1 MKKSSADVSKPTH
14 GVEKPNPAEVSNS
27 AENPVKEDGKKKSR
41 ASKASKR
48 VKKEPIPK
56 PSKTVI
62 TTEELCILGDLVNDI
77 ITAIEVDH
85 ELEAKEASSTPKETK
100 EGTRLLLRETCMDR
114 HIVIGTAGH
123 VDHGKTLLTAALT
136 GIDTDRLPEEKR
148 RGMTIVPG

>member
-14 GVEKPNPAEVSNS
+14 GVEKPNPAELSKSTVNP
-27 AENPVKEDGKKKSR
+27 AEKNDKKKSR

-48 VKKEPIPK
+48 VKKEPIPE
-56 PSKTVI
+56 PSKTII

-100 EGTRLLLRETCMDR
+100 EADDVEPINNKLLFSYKSPLFGGSLDITEYDR
-114 HIVIGTAGH
+114 VSLAN
-123 VDHGKTLLTAALT
+123 AC
-136 GIDTDRLPEEKR
+136 DRR
-148 RGMTIVPG
+148 VG

>member
-14 GVEKPNPAEVSNS
+14 GVEKPNPAETSKSTVNP
-27 AENPVKEDGKKKSR
+27 AEKNDKKKSR

-62 TTEELCILGDLVNDI
+62 TTEELCILGDLINDI

-85 ELEAKEASSTPKETK
+85 EIEAKEASSDPKETK
-100 EGTRLLLRETCMDR
+100 EADDVEPINNKLLFSYKSPLFGGSLDITEYDR
-114 HIVIGTAGH
+114 VSLPSAS
-123 VDHGKTLLTAALT
+123 
-136 GIDTDRLPEEKR
+136 DRR
-148 RGMTIVPG
+148 VG